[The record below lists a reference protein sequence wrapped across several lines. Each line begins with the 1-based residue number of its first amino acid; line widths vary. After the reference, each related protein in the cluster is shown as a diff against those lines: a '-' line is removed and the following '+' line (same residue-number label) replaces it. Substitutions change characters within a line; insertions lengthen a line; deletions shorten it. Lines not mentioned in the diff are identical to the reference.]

1 VLKSIADAGLSAAS
15 VLPNLHHRRIIP
27 LMARR
32 LRIFEMDEAADPV
45 AARDEQHPRVTSSKS
60 KLRSPDSLHGLEQ
73 DFGDYRKISRGVH
86 SHDFVHQNLPNQEK
100 SKKSRQE
107 LL

>member
-45 AARDEQHPRVTSSKS
+45 ALAQ
-60 KLRSPDSLHGLEQ
+60 LEL
-73 DFGDYRKISRGVH
+73 GMNSTRG
-86 SHDFVHQNLPNQEK
+86 
-100 SKKSRQE
+100 
-107 LL
+107 